1 MSVGTLTILC
11 MGTEKKRRRK
21 GEGGLYIIHR
31 KVWNELKQQDEIVEM
46 YQATKEVDH
55 PTDPFKR
62 KTLSGTGFSAPEAQ
76 SRLNRSINR
85 FYKKKGFQEAGVKIK
100 SRVRGL
106 QSVSEYLEEW
116 YSELSTGSTS
126 PQYRYKMRGHINNH
140 LSPHIGRTAL
150 ADLEY
155 KHLQELFYVTLPGKK
170 KMREG
175 LETEEQLLG
184 VNGLLGIY
192 KTLSSALK
200 IAVKKGK
207 IDRNPLELVNPPK
220 YQKPEENIP
229 HLMHVIL
236 GVFRLMKENEDPAYN
251 HFILGLMGLRKGER
265 LGLTFSNLKLKGDS
279 PTMNIKNQLQ
289 RVTGVGLVIKP
300 ATKSGKSRIITLQDP
315 WLSTL
320 KDLERI
326 WKNQLK
332 LPDFKPKPEFADLV
346 FLKDNGSPWDPND
359 DNEYWREVN
368 QKYNTRLGHIRG
380 HALRHIAATF
390 MSDEGVEEAVAK
402 EILGHESEAMMWYYR
417 RITANKQQ
425 GQVAKYGQ
433 SLSERIRPRGGEKFT
448 IAS

>member
-62 KTLSGTGFSAPEAQ
+62 KTITGTGHSPTSAQ
-76 SRLNRSINR
+76 SNLNRSINR
-85 FYKKKGFQEAGVKIK
+85 FYKKKVFQEAGVKIK

-140 LSPHIGRTAL
+140 LSPHIGRIAL
-150 ADLEY
+150 ANLEY
-155 KHLQELFYVTLPGKK
+155 KHLQELFFVILPGKRK
-170 KMREG
+170 TKAG
-175 LETEEQLLG
+175 VETDQQLLNE
-184 VNGLLGIY
+184 NGLLGVY

-200 IAVKKGK
+200 IAYKKGK
-207 IDRNPLELVNPPK
+207 IDRNPLELVKAPR

-236 GVFRLMKENEDPAYN
+236 GMFRLMKESEDSAYN

-265 LGLTFSNLKLKGDS
+265 LGLTFSNLRLRGDS

-300 ATKSGKSRIITLQDP
+300 ATKSGKSRVITVQDP

-326 WKNQLK
+326 RKNQLK

-433 SLSERIRPRGGEKFT
+433 SLSERIRPRGGEKLT